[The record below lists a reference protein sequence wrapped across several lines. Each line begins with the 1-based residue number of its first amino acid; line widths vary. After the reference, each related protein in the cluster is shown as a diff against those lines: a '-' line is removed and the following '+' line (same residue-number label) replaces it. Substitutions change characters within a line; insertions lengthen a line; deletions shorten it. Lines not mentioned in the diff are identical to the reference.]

1 MGKKKEA
8 REAKKARAGTVQRI
22 ERRQSSFT
30 DAVLLSLL
38 QQANG
43 TQAGSPL
50 EIAALEMAAGQY
62 ARAFAGAM
70 VNAPARIKA
79 ALNPSV
85 LALIARDILRRGESI
100 HMIDVEGG
108 RVRLLPAGTWD
119 VRGGWEKESWA
130 YRLDLFGPSGNIT
143 RLVPEAAVVHCMY
156 SYDAARPWLGLS
168 PLQWAKSTGTLAAN
182 LEARL
187 GQEAGGPVGYLY
199 PVPLDSAPGTD
210 DAPGPLDLLR
220 KDLDAMRGEA
230 VLVSTTSSG
239 WEQGKDAAPHQDWI
253 GQRVGARI
261 PEANEVLRTSAGR
274 AILGACGCPPGLF
287 ETAGSGQESREAW
300 RRFVYGSVQ
309 PVAAL
314 VAEELSRKLDA
325 SVALDFKE
333 LRAEDTPGLAASYK
347 KYKEGGLSDDDAM
360 KATFLSVVES

>member
-1 MGKKKEA
+1 M
-8 REAKKARAGTVQRI
+8 RWPWQKAET
-22 ERRQSSFT
+22 RQSSFT

-43 TQAGSPL
+43 TQAGSAL

-108 RVRLLPAGTWD
+108 QVRLLPAGTWD

-187 GQEAGGPVGYLY
+187 GQEAGGPVGYLL
-199 PVPLDSAPGTD
+199 PVPLDSSPGTD

-220 KDLDAMRGEA
+220 KDVETLRGQN
-230 VLVSTTSSG
+230 VLVQTTSGG
-239 WEQGKDAAPHQDWI
+239 WDQGRAAAPHGDWI
-253 GQRVGARI
+253 AQRIGARI
-261 PEANEVLRTSAGR
+261 PESNQVLRSDAGR
-274 AILGACGCPPGLF
+274 AVLGACGCPPGLF
-287 ETAGSGQESREAW
+287 EVAGSGQESREAW

-333 LRAEDTPGLAASYK
+333 LRAADTPGLAAAYK
-347 KYKEGGLSDDDAM
+347 KLTEGGMASGDAM
-360 KATFLSVVES
+360 QAAFLSTMES